1 MPQRLATLSKMRE
14 RLRASS
20 EALAAKVDEN
30 PDDPHALKYLRL
42 AADCANLERDVDL
55 LTQLLL
61 EVATPDGTG

>member
-1 MPQRLATLSKMRE
+1 MLDRLATLSKIRE

-30 PDDPHALKYLRL
+30 PGDPHALQSLRL

-55 LTQLLL
+55 LTKLLL
-61 EVATPDGTG
+61 AEEEPDGTG

>member
-30 PDDPHALKYLRL
+30 PDDPHALQYLRL

-61 EVATPDGTG
+61 EVARPDGTG

>member
-1 MPQRLATLSKMRE
+1 MPQRLATLSEMRG
-14 RLRASS
+14 RLRASC

-30 PDDPHALKYLRL
+30 PDDPHALQYLRL

-61 EVATPDGTG
+61 EVARPDGTG